1 MYEVKGMACRAERQ
15 DCIETDL
22 GKTTKKI
29 CCVEGSQE
37 YLASIVLNG
46 WSLKQSGLFLDL
58 AKLSHRR
65 VLVREV
71 IKTLMVTLVEL
82 HDLIMITA
90 YHLHN
95 TIPTVKHGG
104 GSIMQWGCFF
114 SGRDWGSDQRDGK
127 LNAANTE
134 ISLMK
139 NLIQSAQN
147 LRLGWKFTFQHDNH
161 PLHTA
166 KTMQEWLRDD
176 SMNVLEWPSQSW
188 DLEPIRHLWRTYK
201 WLSTDGP
208 QPTWQRLRWSK
219 EKNGK
224 KK

>member
-1 MYEVKGMACRAERQ
+1 MRSKEWPAELRDRIVLRQ
-15 DCIETDL
+15 IWGRL
-22 GKTTKKI
+22 QKKF
-29 CCVEGSQE
+29 CCVEDSQE
-37 YLASIVLNG
+37 HLASIVLNG

-104 GSIMQWGCFF
+104 GSIMQWGCF
-114 SGRDWGSDQRDGK
+114 SAAGTGEVIREDGK
-127 LNAANTE
+127 LNAAKYRDILNE
-134 ISLMK
+134 

-161 PLHTA
+161 PPHTA

-188 DLEPIRHLWRTYK
+188 DLEPIRHLWRN
-201 WLSTDGP
+201 L
-208 QPTWQRLRWSK
+208 
-219 EKNGK
+219 
-224 KK
+224 

>member
-1 MYEVKGMACRAERQ
+1 MDEVKGMACRAERQ
-15 DCIETDL
+15 DSVETNL
-22 GKTTKKI
+22 GKTTKQF

-71 IKTLMVTLVEL
+71 IKTLMVTLIEL

-104 GSIMQWGCFF
+104 GSIMQWGCF
-114 SGRDWGSDQRDGK
+114 SAAGTGEVIREDGK
-127 LNAANTE
+127 LNAAKYRDILNE
-134 ISLMK
+134 
-139 NLIQSAQN
+139 NLIQSVQN
-147 LRLGWKFTFQHDNH
+147 LRLCWKFTFPHDNH
-161 PLHTA
+161 PPHTA

-188 DLEPIRHLWRTYK
+188 DLEPIRHLWRN
-201 WLSTDGP
+201 L
-208 QPTWQRLRWSK
+208 
-219 EKNGK
+219 
-224 KK
+224 